1 MKKNLKSSLT
11 VKKVWSNYA
20 DDNFLHAF
28 GPNLKEIKTHLS

>member
-1 MKKNLKSSLT
+1 MKETLKSSLT

-28 GPNLKEIKTHLS
+28 GSNLKKIKTHLS